1 MLIFRINRNRFLR
14 QRKTDYNKSNDDDTI
29 DLSVRTA
36 VPTQSVTPP
45 ISENKTEISEEFG
58 VKIVDDNEKAVDI
71 RYIGEAFKTYIFAEF
86 DGKLI
91 IIDKHAAH
99 ERMLFNKLKKKTEKR
114 QPNAFVSYKRYFK

>member
-1 MLIFRINRNRFLR
+1 MSI
-14 QRKTDYNKSNDDDTI
+14 
-29 DLSVRTA
+29 RTA
-36 VPTQSVTPP
+36 VPTQPATPP

-58 VKIVDDNEKAVDI
+58 VKIVDDNEKAVNI

-99 ERMLFNKLKKKTEKR
+99 ERMLFNKLKKKTEKT
-114 QPNAFVSYKRYFK
+114 AAKCFCLL

>member
-1 MLIFRINRNRFLR
+1 M
-14 QRKTDYNKSNDDDTI
+14 
-29 DLSVRTA
+29 SVRTA

-58 VKIVDDNEKAVDI
+58 VKIVDDNEKAVNI

-114 QPNAFVSYKRYFK
+114 QPNAFVSDKRYFE